1 MPGFEPFRDMTEAE
15 RKTWLTVKSGRAA
28 EAGRANAD
36 QAKAMVQEQHR
47 ADRDR
52 AAEGGRES

>member
-15 RKTWLTVKSGRAA
+15 RKVWQEVKRGNSR

-36 QAKAMVQEQHR
+36 QAKTMVQEQNR

-52 AAEGGRES
+52 AAEGGRGD